1 MSEAECKGAIHGCC
15 DGEGEMTPK
24 ASRAEAP
31 AFEVHGLTKRYAGVL
46 AMDDISFSLAP
57 GQVHA
62 LVGENGAGKST
73 LVKSLAGAVRPDAG
87 QMTLFG
93 QPYAPKVP
101 ADALRTGV
109 GVVFQELSLIPDLT
123 VAQNIWFGRE
133 QRTRAWTIEDRAL
146 ERATR
151 ELFDKYELEGVPPHA
166 RVRDLSVSQ
175 RQLVEIVKVI
185 STDPRIFVLDEAT
198 SALSPREVEWTH
210 NRAQQLASE
219 GASVIYIS
227 HRLAEA
233 RQVASEV
240 TIFRAGKNVR
250 TAQLADVPD
259 DELIYLMLGRRV
271 DHLYPPKAT
280 EIGEESLLSVRDLT
294 VGTRVRGVD
303 FDIKKGE
310 ILGVGGIQGQGQLEL
325 FLALYG
331 ILPGSGEVS
340 VSGQRVSVNNP
351 RQALKAKI
359 GLALVPEDRQN
370 DGLFLPLSI
379 RENIVLPTLSRLARL
394 GFITQRRERRAITDV
409 VKRLKIAA
417 GNTEQSAGSLSGGN
431 QQKVVIAKFL
441 LTQARVYCLY
451 DLTRGV
457 DVGTKAE
464 IFDLM
469 RNLASS
475 GAAVLFYSTELAE
488 LVNVADRVAVMADGQ
503 VRGFLAGD
511 ELTEAGILRLALSG
525 SSTEKAGKA
534 S

>member
-1 MSEAECKGAIHGCC
+1 
-15 DGEGEMTPK
+15 MTPK
-24 ASRAEAP
+24 ATATQQP
-31 AFEVHGLTKRYAGVL
+31 ALEVHGLTKRYAGVL
-46 AMDDISFSLAP
+46 AMDDISFTLAP
-57 GQVHA
+57 GEVHA

-73 LVKSLAGAVRPDAG
+73 LVKSLAGAVRPDSG

-93 QPYAPKVP
+93 QPYAPRVP

-133 QRTRAWTIEDRAL
+133 TRTPFWTIKDREL
-146 ERATR
+146 ERQTR
-151 ELFDKYELEGVPPHA
+151 ELFDKYELAGVPPHA

-185 STDPRIFVLDEAT
+185 STNPRIFVLDEAT
-198 SALSPREVEWTH
+198 SALSPREVDWTH
-210 NRAQQLASE
+210 NRAKQLASE

-233 RQVASEV
+233 REVASEV

-250 TAQLADVPD
+250 TAHLADVPD

-271 DHLYPPKAT
+271 DHLYPQKAKNIDD
-280 EIGEESLLSVRDLT
+280 EAVLRVRDLT
-294 VGTRVRGVD
+294 VGSRVRGVD
-303 FDIKKGE
+303 FDIRKGE

-325 FLALYG
+325 FLGLYG
-331 ILPGSGEVS
+331 ILPGTGEISVQGQQVS
-340 VSGQRVSVNNP
+340 ISNP

-379 RENIVLPTLSRLARL
+379 RENIVIPTLSRLSKF

-409 VKRLKIAA
+409 VGRLKIAA
-417 GNTEQSAGSLSGGN
+417 RNTEQAAGSLSGGN

-469 RNLASS
+469 RTLASS

-488 LVNVADRVAVMADGQ
+488 LVNVADRVAVMSDGEI
-503 VRGFLAGD
+503 RGFLTGD
-511 ELTEAGILRLALSG
+511 DLTEAGILRLALSG
-525 SSTEKAGKA
+525 ASKEKAVDA
-534 S
+534 R